1 MEQMIR
7 VLVVDDHDIVRQGL
21 RAMLESKGGIVVIG
35 EAGNGEQA
43 VIQARLLMPDVILMD
58 LEMPRKNGIS
68 AIQDIIAEQ
77 PAARILVLSSFSEDS
92 QIVESMRAGALGYLL
107 KTAKLDDLVTAIRQI
122 NNGETPL
129 NPLVARR
136 LVVTMS
142 SQRAEPNLLEVLT
155 DRELMILPLVVRGM
169 TNKEIGDRLGI
180 TLRTAGTHIGNMI
193 RKAGVENRVQL
204 SMLAVRQ
211 GLTSLYACLLYTSPS
226 PRD

>member
-1 MEQMIR
+1 MEQVIR

-35 EAGNGEQA
+35 EAGDGEQA

-180 TLRTAGTHIGNMI
+180 TLRTVGTHIGNMI

-211 GLTSLYACLLYTSPS
+211 GLTSLYA
-226 PRD
+226 DEN

>member
-107 KTAKLDDLVTAIRQI
+107 KTAKLEDLVKAIRQI

-136 LVVTMS
+136 LVVSMS
-142 SQRAEPNLLEVLT
+142 SQRTEPNLLEVLT

-193 RKAGVENRVQL
+193 HKAGVENRVQL

-211 GLTSLYACLLYTSPS
+211 GLTSLYA
-226 PRD
+226 DEN

>member
-1 MEQMIR
+1 MEQAIR
-7 VLVVDDHDIVRQGL
+7 VLVVDDHAIVRQGL
-21 RAMLESKGGIVVIG
+21 RAMLESKGDIAVIG
-35 EAGNGEQA
+35 EADDGEQA
-43 VIQARLLMPDVILMD
+43 IIQSRLLMPDVILMD

-77 PAARILVLSSFSEDS
+77 PNARILVLSSFSDDS

-107 KTAKLDDLVTAIRQI
+107 KTAKLDDLVKAIRQI

-136 LVVTMS
+136 LLVSISPPRV
-142 SQRAEPNLLEVLT
+142 EPRLLEVLT
-155 DRELMILPLVVRGM
+155 DREIMILPLMMRGM
-169 TNKEIGDRLGI
+169 TNREIGDRLGI
-180 TLRTAGTHIGNMI
+180 TLRTVGTHIGNMI

-211 GLTSLYACLLYTSPS
+211 GLTSLYT
-226 PRD
+226 DEN

>member
-35 EAGNGEQA
+35 EAGDGEQA

-169 TNKEIGDRLGI
+169 TNKELGDLLGI

-211 GLTSLYACLLYTSPS
+211 GLTSLYAGEN
-226 PRD
+226 

>member
-1 MEQMIR
+1 MEQVIR

-35 EAGNGEQA
+35 EAGDGEQA

-136 LVVTMS
+136 LVVSMS
-142 SQRAEPNLLEVLT
+142 SQRTEPNLLEVLT

-180 TLRTAGTHIGNMI
+180 TLRTVGTHIGNMI

-211 GLTSLYACLLYTSPS
+211 GLTSLYA
-226 PRD
+226 DEN

>member
-1 MEQMIR
+1 MEQVIR

-35 EAGNGEQA
+35 EAGDGEQA

-107 KTAKLDDLVTAIRQI
+107 KTAKLDDLVKAIRQI

-136 LVVTMS
+136 LVVSMS

-211 GLTSLYACLLYTSPS
+211 GLTSLYA
-226 PRD
+226 DEN

>member
-1 MEQMIR
+1 
-7 VLVVDDHDIVRQGL
+7 L

-35 EAGNGEQA
+35 EAGDGEQA

-68 AIQDIIAEQ
+68 AIRDIIAEQ

-180 TLRTAGTHIGNMI
+180 TLRTVGTHIGNMI

-211 GLTSLYACLLYTSPS
+211 GLTSLYA
-226 PRD
+226 DEN

>member
-1 MEQMIR
+1 MEQAIR

-35 EAGNGEQA
+35 EAGDGEQA

-107 KTAKLDDLVTAIRQI
+107 KTAKLDDLVKAIRQI

-136 LVVTMS
+136 LVVSMS

-211 GLTSLYACLLYTSPS
+211 GLTSLYA
-226 PRD
+226 DEN